1 MARQGI
7 GTGSAP
13 NDGTGDTLRA
23 GAAKANDNFSELYN
37 YLGDGNNLTAVI
49 GSGIATAGGTVGTG
63 ATIFDFRGSGIST
76 VSVSSGIATI
86 NITGGGGGSSYSDSD
101 VDTHLNTSSA
111 SASEVLSWT
120 GSDYDW
126 VAQSSGGISN
136 VVDDTTPQLGGN
148 LDLNSKYIT
157 GTGGANVT
165 GVVTATS
172 FAGNL
177 TGDVTGNADTAT
189 TATTATYATSS
200 GIATVAGIST
210 YTSDWTLGADGTSNY
225 TFTGPGL
232 TGAENDPTL
241 YLTRGQQY
249 KFTNNMGAHP
259 FRIQSTPNGSTGT
272 QYNDGITNNDVSNG
286 TLTWDVQFDAPN
298 ILYYQCTA
306 HPNMGGPI
314 YIVPRSEPA
323 VGVRT
328 EVSGTTGSVGAAAT
342 TDLDITG
349 FKSYGLLKVG
359 ISSAAWVRLYV
370 DDASRTSDETRSYLV
385 DPTPGSGLIAEVRTE
400 TAGISTFLMSPGVIG
415 WNNDVSVG
423 STIYAAVTNNESSS
437 ATITVDLTVVKMED

>member
-63 ATIFDFRGSGIST
+63 ATILDFRGSGIST

-400 TAGISTFLMSPGVIG
+400 TAGISTFLMTPGIIG
-415 WNNDVSVG
+415 WNNDISVG

>member
-1 MARQGI
+1 MTSGNITNLTGTAATFTGNVTVGGVLTYEDVTNVDSIGIVTARSGLNVVGGGLTVTGVSTFFSKTRLLDDVEFHVGTNGGSGNYKFYRDSANQYNVVYEDISGTEARFI
-7 GTGSAP
+7 GNVSGTGNESNFIFLKASNTLADFTQNGIKLYASSSEKFRT
-13 NDGTGDTLRA
+13 NDGG
-23 GAAKANDNFSELYN
+23 
-37 YLGDGNNLTAVI
+37 V
-49 GSGIATAGGTVGTG
+49 
-63 ATIFDFRGSGIST
+63 
-76 VSVSSGIATI
+76 
-86 NITGGGGGSSYSDSD
+86 NITG
-101 VDTHLNTSSA
+101 VC
-111 SASEVLSWT
+111 
-120 GSDYDW
+120 
-126 VAQSSGGISN
+126 
-136 VVDDTTPQLGGN
+136 
-148 LDLNSKYIT
+148 
-157 GTGGANVT
+157 
-165 GVVTATS
+165 TATS
-172 FAGNL
+172 FSGN
-177 TGDVTGNADTAT
+177 GSDV
-189 TATTATYATSS
+189 SRQ
-200 GIATVAGIST
+200 
-210 YTSDWTLGADGTSNY
+210 WTLGADGTSNY

-249 KFTNNMGAHP
+249 QFVNNMGAHP

-298 ILYYQCTA
+298 ILYYQCTS

-370 DDASRTSDETRSYLV
+370 DGASGTSDATRSYLV

>member
-1 MARQGI
+1 
-7 GTGSAP
+7 
-13 NDGTGDTLRA
+13 
-23 GAAKANDNFSELYN
+23 
-37 YLGDGNNLTAVI
+37 
-49 GSGIATAGGTVGTG
+49 
-63 ATIFDFRGSGIST
+63 
-76 VSVSSGIATI
+76 
-86 NITGGGGGSSYSDSD
+86 
-101 VDTHLNTSSA
+101 
-111 SASEVLSWT
+111 
-120 GSDYDW
+120 
-126 VAQSSGGISN
+126 
-136 VVDDTTPQLGGN
+136 
-148 LDLNSKYIT
+148 
-157 GTGGANVT
+157 
-165 GVVTATS
+165 
-172 FAGNL
+172 
-177 TGDVTGNADTAT
+177 
-189 TATTATYATSS
+189 
-200 GIATVAGIST
+200 
-210 YTSDWTLGADGTSNY
+210 
-225 TFTGPGL
+225 
-232 TGAENDPTL
+232 
-241 YLTRGQQY
+241 
-249 KFTNNMGAHP
+249 MGAHP

-272 QYNDGITNNDVSNG
+272 QYNDGITNNDVSSG

-298 ILYYQCTA
+298 ILYYQCTS